1 MASQFLV
8 LVSPIFLILA
18 ALIGNSNAGVIS
30 LYWGQGENEG
40 ILGDICV
47 SGNYAIVI
55 LAFLVE
61 FGNDRTPLI
70 NLSGHCDPTNNGCT
84 RLSRDIKACQTWGVK
99 VMLSIGSGGGNYSLS
114 SANDARQSK
123 SRPLGDAV
131 LDGIDFDIVAGT
143 NQHWDELAR
152 ALSEFSQQKKVY
164 LSAAPQ
170 CPFPDAWLGDALGTG
185 LFDYVWVQFFNNPP
199 CQYSDNTDNLKNSW
213 NQWASNLSSGQ
224 VFLGL
229 PAAPE
234 FAPAGGYIQPDALAY
249 EVLPSI
255 KKSPKYG
262 GVMLWSSKFVQDYS
276 SAIKANV

>member
-18 ALIGNSNAGVIS
+18 ALLGKSNAGVIS
-30 LYWGQGENEG
+30 VYWGQNANEG

-55 LAFLVE
+55 LAFLNE
-61 FGNDRTPLI
+61 FGNDQTPLI
-70 NLSGHCDPTNNGCT
+70 NLAGHCDPTNNGCT
-84 RLSRDIKACQTWGVK
+84 RLSKDIKACQTWGVK
-99 VMLSIGSGGGNYSLS
+99 
-114 SANDARQSK
+114 SK

-131 LDGIDFDIVAGT
+131 LDGIDFDIAGGS

-170 CPFPDAWLGDALGTG
+170 CPFPDAWLGGALGTG
-185 LFDYVWVQFFNNPP
+185 LFDYVWVQFYNNPG
-199 CQYSDNTDNLKNSW
+199 CQYSGNADNLKRSW
-213 NQWASNLSSGQ
+213 NQWTSNITGQ

-234 FAPAGGYIQPDALAY
+234 AAASGYIEPGVLES

-255 KKSPKYG
+255 KKSPEYG
-262 GVMLWSSKFVQDYS
+262 GVMLWSSQYDKGYS
-276 SAIKANV
+276 SAIKVNV